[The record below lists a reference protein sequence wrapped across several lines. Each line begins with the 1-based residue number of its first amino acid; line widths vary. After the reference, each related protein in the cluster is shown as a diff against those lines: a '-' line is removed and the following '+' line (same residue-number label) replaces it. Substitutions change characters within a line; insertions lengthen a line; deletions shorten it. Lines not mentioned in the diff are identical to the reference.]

1 MASAES
7 EKSTPGQV
15 PEDARP
21 RRRSVTAYLVWTLL
35 IAAALVV
42 LYTLLMLWW
51 SYSEG
56 ERAGVLQKFSKRG
69 WICKTY
75 EGELAMYVVGGVA
88 PQIWD
93 FSVRDEV
100 TAAALTKAVGR
111 QVRLHYTEHPGL
123 PTSCFGETDYFVD
136 GVEIVGPPRLFGSGG
151 TGAERRPRHP
161 PSSHQA
167 DDRARAPG
175 QAGARGRSGLLD
187 FGLLDLDPDR
197 VA

>member
-1 MASAES
+1 MS
-7 EKSTPGQV
+7 STPTPPGADTGR
-15 PEDARP
+15 PP
-21 RRRSVTAYLVWTLL
+21 RRRSAASYLVWTLL
-35 IAAALVV
+35 IAVALFA
-42 LYTLLMLWW
+42 LYTLFMLWW

-93 FSVRDEV
+93 FSVRDEA

-123 PTSCFGETDYFVD
+123 PTNCFGETDYFVD
-136 GVEIVGPPRLFGSGG
+136 GIEIVGPPLELEAPAAGG
-151 TGAERRPRHP
+151 E
-161 PSSHQA
+161 
-167 DDRARAPG
+167 PG
-175 QAGARGRSGLLD
+175 TAH
-187 FGLLDLDPDR
+187 
-197 VA
+197 

>member
-1 MASAES
+1 MTSAES

-15 PEDARP
+15 PEGARP

-35 IAAALVV
+35 IAAALIA

-93 FSVRDEV
+93 FSVRDEA

-123 PTSCFGETDYFVD
+123 PTSCFGETDYFVE

-151 TGAERRPRHP
+151 TGVEGTPKP
-161 PSSHQA
+161 P
-167 DDRARAPG
+167 PE
-175 QAGARGRSGLLD
+175 
-187 FGLLDLDPDR
+187 
-197 VA
+197 

>member
-1 MASAES
+1 MTPAES
-7 EKSTPGQV
+7 EKSAPGQV
-15 PEDARP
+15 PEGARP

-35 IAAALVV
+35 IAAALVA

-93 FSVRDEV
+93 FSVRDEA

-111 QVRLHYTEHPGL
+111 QVRLHYSEHPGL
-123 PTSCFGETDYFVD
+123 PTSCFGETDYFVEA
-136 GVEIVGPPRLFGSGG
+136 VEIVGPPRLFGS
-151 TGAERRPRHP
+151 
-161 PSSHQA
+161 
-167 DDRARAPG
+167 
-175 QAGARGRSGLLD
+175 
-187 FGLLDLDPDR
+187 
-197 VA
+197 